1 MASPREQRKRIDGAR
16 DYGQNVFERE
26 LAAWTDT
33 TIGEW
38 APGTSR
44 IPQETE
50 SELEVILRRTY
61 DKIARRFLRVDYR
74 LYKQEDDEPDPF
86 DDAMLAIT
94 GVLTTLFA
102 DRVVASSQ
110 SVLNTLRTMMTRATE
125 AANEEP
131 DLAAVARTRVARTDL
146 RNRMRDHRIIIA
158 VTESNWTV
166 NKTHKTAILAV
177 RDPLGDSVERIAQ
190 LFESGDTAGARR
202 LARRVLKVARLPTSV
217 RQGELL
223 NTVSD
228 FRDRLV
234 TPEAQGRAVA
244 TMRSKAREL
253 GKQTKRW
260 EAIFR
265 NTRPAHAAAH
275 GQVKMADEPF
285 EVGGYLM
292 QEPMDGSLG
301 APLGQII
308 NCQCRAVWE

>member
-1 MASPREQRKRIDGAR
+1 MREH
-16 DYGQNVFERE
+16 
-26 LAAWTDT
+26 
-33 TIGEW
+33 
-38 APGTSR
+38 
-44 IPQETE
+44 
-50 SELEVILRRTY
+50 
-61 DKIARRFLRVDYR
+61 R
-74 LYKQEDDEPDPF
+74 L
-86 DDAMLAIT
+86 
-94 GVLTTLFA
+94 
-102 DRVVASSQ
+102 
-110 SVLNTLRTMMTRATE
+110 
-125 AANEEP
+125 
-131 DLAAVARTRVARTDL
+131 
-146 RNRMRDHRIIIA
+146 IIA

-177 RDPLGDSVERIAQ
+177 RDPLGNSVERIAQ
-190 LFESGDTAGARR
+190 LFEEGDSAGARR
-202 LARRVLKVARLPTSV
+202 LARRALKLARLPSSV

-234 TPEAQGRAVA
+234 TPEAQARMVA
-244 TMRSKAREL
+244 TMRSQARNL
-253 GKQTKRW
+253 GQQTKRW

-275 GQVKMADEPF
+275 GQTKPADEPF

>member
-1 MASPREQRKRIDGAR
+1 MASPSEQRKRIDDAR
-16 DYGQNVFERE
+16 DYGQTVFERE
-26 LAAWTDT
+26 LGSWTDT
-33 TIGEW
+33 TVGEW
-38 APGTSR
+38 AAGTSR
-44 IPQETE
+44 IPPETE
-50 SELEVILRRTY
+50 AELDVILRRTY
-61 DKIARRFLRVDYR
+61 QKIARRFLRVDYR
-74 LYKQEDDEPDPF
+74 VYKQDEEERDPF
-86 DDAMLAIT
+86 DETMAVIAGALAA
-94 GVLTTLFA
+94 LFGERIGA
-102 DRVVASSQ
+102 ASASI
-110 SVLNTLRTMMTRATE
+110 LNTLRTMMTRATE

-131 DLAAVARTRVARTDL
+131 DLTPEERNRVARRDL
-146 RNRMRDHRIIIA
+146 RGRMREHRLIIA

-177 RDPLGDSVERIAQ
+177 RDPLGNSVERIAQ
-190 LFESGDTAGARR
+190 LFEEGDSAGARR
-202 LARRVLKVARLPTSV
+202 LARRALKLARLPSSV

-234 TPEAQGRAVA
+234 TPEAQARMVA
-244 TMRSKAREL
+244 TMRSQARNL
-253 GKQTKRW
+253 GQQTKRW

-275 GQVKMADEPF
+275 GQTKPADEPF

>member
-1 MASPREQRKRIDGAR
+1 MASPSEQRQRIDDAR

-38 APGTSR
+38 AAGTSR
-44 IPQETE
+44 VPPETE
-50 SELEVILRRTY
+50 TELDVILRRSY
-61 DKIARRFLRVDYR
+61 DKIARRLLRVDYR
-74 LYKQEDDEPDPF
+74 IYKQDDDEPDPF
-86 DDAMLAIT
+86 DEVMTTIAAALAA
-94 GVLTTLFA
+94 LFGERIGA
-102 DRVVASSQ
+102 ASRSI
-110 SVLNTLRTMMTRATE
+110 LNTLRTMMTRSTE

-131 DLAAVARTRVARTDL
+131 DLTPQERNRVARIDL
-146 RNRMRDHRIIIA
+146 RNRMREHRLIIA

-177 RDPLGDSVERIAQ
+177 RDPLGNSVERIAQ
-190 LFESGDTAGARR
+190 LFESGDVNAARR
-202 LARRVLKVARLPTSV
+202 LARRVLRVARLPTSV
-217 RQGELL
+217 RQGKLL

-228 FRDRLV
+228 ARDRLV
-234 TPEAQGRAVA
+234 TPEAQARMVA
-244 TMRSKAREL
+244 TMRSQARNL

-260 EAIFR
+260 EAVFR

-275 GQVKMADEPF
+275 GQVKPADEPF

-308 NCQCRAVWE
+308 NCQCRAFWE